1 MPQTNLATCT
11 VTHCINPIRD
21 NHLICDQCWTTFIT
35 DINWLSNHVTDLEYR
50 LNKAYGKTGQGG
62 GRVLSAS
69 PDPMRQPIHTLLY
82 ETDDHGNDGLETLL
96 HVYLQSTGIGY
107 RWNDG
112 LKTMLQRVRGHLSRV
127 RDHKATPA
135 YIPQFHTAA
144 NRARRLLDSPEEEQI
159 LLGDCPT
166 PQCGH
171 RLSAG
176 VNDKEARCAY
186 CRNIWTV
193 NYLRRRQHERLL
205 SDDTVATQSQ
215 LLDLLS
221 LQGVIVK
228 GGTLRKWI
236 HEGDIQ
242 PVRVEHGHKLY
253 RLGDVYGRSA
263 RMDSNVLDMP
273 KVQGK

>member
-1 MPQTNLATCT
+1 MT
-11 VTHCINPIRD
+11 VCSVNHCIHPIHN
-21 NHLICDQCWTTFIT
+21 NHIVCDYCWTSFRD
-35 DINWLSNHVTDLEYR
+35 DINWLYHHIPDLEYR
-50 LNKAYGKTGQGG
+50 LNKAYGKTNQGG
-62 GRVLSAS
+62 GGALASS

-82 ETDDHGNDGLETLL
+82 ETDEHGNDGLETLL
-96 HVYLQSTGIGY
+96 HVYLQSTNLGY
-107 RWNDG
+107 KHDEELVTLAGRLRRNMS
-112 LKTMLQRVRGHLSRV
+112 LL

-135 YIPQFHTAA
+135 YIPQFHTAT

-171 RLSAG
+171 QLSAG
-176 VNDKEARCAY
+176 VNDKETRCDY

-215 LLDLLS
+215 LLDLLA

-253 RLGDVYGRSA
+253 RLGDIYGRSA
-263 RMDSNVLDMP
+263 RMVSNIWNMP
-273 KVQGK
+273 KTSHK